1 MSTDDHK
8 DADHTAIISTAKGSG
23 HLAGG
28 SFFEFGSRFVIAV
41 VLARTLGASDYGL
54 YVLAVS
60 AAGVFAGIA
69 SLGLDDAMT
78 RHVAISSGRNDR
90 AAIMGTLQIGFVG
103 AVGAGLV
110 MAVVLFVAARPVA
123 SGWFDEPRLASL
135 LRVVALAV
143 PLLTVSNVLSGT
155 ARGFGKMHFVAIAEN
170 GVQSIVRVVLTVA
183 IVVLTGTI
191 SVMVAT
197 VAFVVSDVAATV
209 VFVLLLVRH
218 FPVDRELQSNARRET
233 RGVVMFA
240 LPLWVSS
247 LLRQSRRNIQTV
259 LLGTSRS
266 VSSAGVFSI
275 VDKVNTVGHVW
286 LLSLFV
292 AVKPELARLHDRGDR
307 RELGRLY
314 ATSTRWSLELTL
326 PFVLVSVLFREAIL
340 RIFGGS
346 FEAGATALVILSC
359 AELVN
364 AATGVCGPA
373 IDMTG
378 HTRTKVANSVV
389 FTAILIATNALLI
402 PEWGVIGAAVA
413 ALLATTVFNALCIVE
428 MWVFERLLPFDASS
442 WKPLAAGAGAFMCGL
457 ALDVLLPLDRVGA
470 MVALAPVIC
479 AVYAGLLLSFGLP
492 TEDRLVIARAL
503 SKIPRP
509 RRRRVTAG
517 DTAAH
522 DVAIG

>member
-28 SFFEFGSRFVIAV
+28 SFFEFGSRFVIAL

-69 SLGLDDAMT
+69 SLGLDDAIM
-78 RHVAISSGRNDR
+78 RHIAISNGRNDR
-90 AAIMGTLQIGFVG
+90 AAIVGSLQIGLVG
-103 AVGAGLV
+103 ALGAGLV

-123 SGWFDEPRLASL
+123 DGWFDEPRLASL
-135 LRVVALAV
+135 LRVVAVAV
-143 PLLTVSNVLSGT
+143 PLLTLSNVLSGT

-183 IVVLTGTI
+183 IVLLTGTI
-191 SVMVAT
+191 SVMAAT

-209 VFVLLLVRH
+209 AFVMLLVRH
-218 FPVDRELQSNARRET
+218 FPVDRELRSTARRET
-233 RGVVMFA
+233 RGVLLFA
-240 LPLWVSS
+240 LPLWISS

-259 LLGTSRS
+259 LLGTAS

-326 PFVLVSVLFREAIL
+326 PFVLVSVLFRDAIL

-346 FEAGATALVILSC
+346 FEAGATALVILTG

-402 PEWGVIGAAVA
+402 PEWGVVGAAVA
-413 ALLATTVFNALCIVE
+413 ALVATTVFNALCIAE

-442 WKPLAAGAGAFMCGL
+442 WKPVAAGVGAFVFGL
-457 ALDVLLPLDRVGA
+457 VLDVLLPLDRFGV
-470 MVALAPVIC
+470 MVVLAPVVC
-479 AVYAGLLLSFGLP
+479 AVYGGLLLCFGLP
-492 TEDRLVIARAL
+492 PEDRLVIGRAIA
-503 SKIPRP
+503 KIPRP
-509 RRRRVTAG
+509 RRRRITAG
-517 DTAAH
+517 DTAAR
-522 DVAIG
+522 DVAVG